1 MTSTKERTLKISI
14 LRSNPNI
21 KDYKVHV
28 ETFEVVEAPGMTL
41 FIALNEIREFQDN
54 SLKFDFVCRAGICGS
69 CSMLINGKPDLACRT
84 LTSKLDEHIMLAP
97 LPLFELIGDLSI
109 FTGKW
114 MEGMTERLET
124 WIHTKEDEKID
135 ICRIEEKMEPE
146 LADEI
151 YETDRCIECGC
162 CVAGCGTILMRE
174 NFVAAVGMNKVA
186 RYLIDPRDK
195 RTDEEYYELVGDE
208 DGVFGCMSLLGC
220 EDVCPK
226 ELPLQSKI
234 AYLRRKMVEMRNK

>member
-1 MTSTKERTLKISI
+1 
-14 LRSNPNI
+14 
-21 KDYKVHV
+21 
-28 ETFEVVEAPGMTL
+28 
-41 FIALNEIREFQDN
+41 
-54 SLKFDFVCRAGICGS
+54 
-69 CSMLINGKPDLACRT
+69 
-84 LTSKLDEHIMLAP
+84 
-97 LPLFELIGDLSI
+97 
-109 FTGKW
+109 
-114 MEGMTERLET
+114 
-124 WIHTKEDEKID
+124 
-135 ICRIEEKMEPE
+135 MEPS
-146 LADEI
+146 LAAEI

-174 NFVAAVGMNKVA
+174 NFVGAVGMNKVA